1 MLNYDRCRE
10 RVKQP
15 FLHCSKLLKI
25 WISGADSKFGF
36 GFRLGPHADFQTII
50 ELGPQENTKPLGL
63 SNNQLKRQSS
73 KRVVPAS
80 DNTFKNEEIALE
92 VDNDLTRKQVS
103 RALNRTSTNTNRRPY
118 IGKVEFK
125 KVPGIDDVRP
135 NYKSPK
141 KVSTSKTSKVGK
153 FSTDAA
159 PTRFVIL

>member
-1 MLNYDRCRE
+1 M
-10 RVKQP
+10 
-15 FLHCSKLLKI
+15 
-25 WISGADSKFGF
+25 
-36 GFRLGPHADFQTII
+36 
-50 ELGPQENTKPLGL
+50 
-63 SNNQLKRQSS
+63 
-73 KRVVPAS
+73 PAS

-135 NYKSPK
+135 NSKNPK